1 MAECELWATTQGG
14 YPAVPAS
21 AASGQEPPWTFFA
34 QIEDA
39 LGKDA
44 EPDPAFFIES
54 WTAGLAAA
62 AESFLKRQ
70 QRKNREPDPQPP
82 LKLDSFMPFLTVEN
96 VGCGE
101 EPEPAAVPAFRLTT
115 GHIVRWPPLRE
126 EVEAAAEYVPG
137 PRPEAAS
144 SDESSWSPEAGDPL
158 TLERACRLLGVT
170 ATATR
175 EQIKAA
181 YRHMAG
187 RCHPDRLG
195 RKSEQERQTATKR
208 MASINEAYRLLS
220 NGLV

>member
-1 MAECELWATTQGG
+1 MERSFMAECELWATTQGG

-101 EPEPAAVPAFRLTT
+101 EPEPAAVPAFRVIARKNSRRVDICLAL
-115 GHIVRWPPLRE
+115 VRLP
-126 EVEAAAEYVPG
+126 
-137 PRPEAAS
+137 S
-144 SDESSWSPEAGDPL
+144 
-158 TLERACRLLGVT
+158 
-170 ATATR
+170 
-175 EQIKAA
+175 
-181 YRHMAG
+181 
-187 RCHPDRLG
+187 
-195 RKSEQERQTATKR
+195 TATKVPYSR
-208 MASINEAYRLLS
+208 ET
-220 NGLV
+220 G